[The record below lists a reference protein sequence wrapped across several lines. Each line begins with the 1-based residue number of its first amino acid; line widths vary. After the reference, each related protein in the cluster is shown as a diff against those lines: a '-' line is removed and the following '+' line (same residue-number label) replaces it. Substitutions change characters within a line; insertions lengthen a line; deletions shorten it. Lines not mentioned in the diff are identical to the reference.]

1 MTTEA
6 VVTRII
12 NPEMAEVVVT
22 RGTACGGSCGSC
34 EACVF
39 ENEIKTEC
47 MLVSALAFFAGI
59 AYMVYRGRR
68 QKEEEQIKF
77 SIISLLDD

>member
-1 MTTEA
+1 
-6 VVTRII
+6 
-12 NPEMAEVVVT
+12 MAAALGAAE
-22 RGTACGGSCGSC
+22 G
-34 EACVF
+34 
-39 ENEIKTEC
+39 IC